1 MILRFNKYMI
11 RKLFKPYIF
20 VFLIALIV
28 WNWNSISWFFSY
40 RVVSEKMAE
49 ALSVAPVETV
59 AIAQEEVKTDNQTVK
74 SENSVNNTVEGD
86 RLEIPKIKISVPL
99 VSVSTTEQVYKALDR
114 GVVYYPTSV
123 LPGTDG
129 QTIIL
134 GHSAPENWPMIKHD
148 WVFSDLNDLVED
160 DEFTIYFNDKKLE
173 YVVVKKIFLDKG
185 EDIPTDLANSDN
197 MVVLVSCWPPGKD
210 LKRIAVVAILR

>member
-1 MILRFNKYMI
+1 MI